1 MNAPPMVHMFIN
13 VLIDCGIALKKDPQA
28 QGSEDMHF
36 LASERVHC
44 ESNAIPILHITTSSA
59 KLED

>member
-36 LASERVHC
+36 LASE
-44 ESNAIPILHITTSSA
+44 SS
-59 KLED
+59 LRE